1 MNETELGAAALA
13 ALGAISIVCGL
24 GVLLILRRFSD
35 QAAIARTKNRVVAHL
50 LEFRLFGDE
59 PRLVLRA
66 QWNVVVQ
73 SLRLMKLLL
82 LPATIMTV
90 PMLFLFAQLD
100 AVFGRV
106 SLTPGQPG
114 IVTMQLSGEDGAP
127 ELEAS
132 AGMSVETPAVRA
144 PASRQ
149 VSWRIRPNSPGP
161 ELLRFAHGDRVI
173 TKSVSVGAGL
183 RYVSEK
189 RTRFGFDFPLHATEL
204 PLEGGNIEWIEVGY
218 GHAVIQGFHWL
229 VWFLLI
235 SGATVLLLRKRFGVA
250 A

>member
-1 MNETELGAAALA
+1 MNETELGGAALA
-13 ALGAISIVCGL
+13 ALGVVSFVCGL
-24 GVLLILRRFSD
+24 GVLAVLRRFSD
-35 QAAIARTKNRVVAHL
+35 QALIARTKNLVVAYL

-66 QWNVVVQ
+66 QWNVVAQ

-82 LPATIMTV
+82 LPAAIMTV

-114 IVTMQLSGEDGAP
+114 IVTVQLSGEDGAP
-127 ELEAS
+127 ELQ
-132 AGMSVETPAVRA
+132 AGEGIAVETPAVRA
-144 PASRQ
+144 AATRQ
-149 VSWRIRPNSPGP
+149 VSWRIRPDRAGP
-161 ELLRFAHGDRVI
+161 DLLRFVQGDRVV
-173 TKSVSVGAGL
+173 TKAISVGAG
-183 RYVSEK
+183 RNYISER
-189 RTRFGFDFPLHATEL
+189 RTRFGFDYPLHATEL
-204 PLEGGNIEWIEVGY
+204 PLDGGNIEWIEVGY

-235 SGATVLLLRKRFGVA
+235 SGATVLALRKKFGVA
-250 A
+250 V